1 MLFFLSANPAM
12 PIFLKYFPVFK
23 RFRTASII
31 FALSTVSM
39 NIIISFGLV
48 YLTKYFGHWGIQMI
62 LFPIIIGFTLGL
74 NYFNNLE
81 KNKTSCLF

>member
-1 MLFFLSANPAM
+1 
-12 PIFLKYFPVFK
+12 
-23 RFRTASII
+23 
-31 FALSTVSM
+31 M

-48 YLTKYFGHWGIQMI
+48 YLTKYFSHWGIQII